1 MHIVGVTLG
10 LAVYK
15 QNLNAGLIQN
25 ITLGVGLKAVFR
37 VADRPIYFRHEFVP
51 LKTLHTKGTP
61 HQQAREAYFEH
72 KRKTMSLQTQRRL
85 KFQYKK
91 RHLMGY
97 LYDSFYI
104 S

>member
-10 LAVYK
+10 PIYK

-37 VADRPIYFRHEFVP
+37 VADRPIYFRYEFVP

-61 HQQAREAYFEH
+61 HQQAREAYLE
-72 KRKTMSLQTQRRL
+72 Q
-85 KFQYKK
+85 KK
-91 RHLMGY
+91 KK
-97 LYDSFYI
+97 DVTTDATKVEI
-104 S
+104 SI